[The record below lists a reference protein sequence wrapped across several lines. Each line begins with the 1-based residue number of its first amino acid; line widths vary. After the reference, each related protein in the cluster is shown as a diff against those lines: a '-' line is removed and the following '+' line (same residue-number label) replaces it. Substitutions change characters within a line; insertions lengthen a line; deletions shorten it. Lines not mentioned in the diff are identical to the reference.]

1 MRRAVSQTD
10 QLRSAKFLAD
20 RFAARLFAAA
30 ASSGAGRDW
39 VMTVKQEPKSC
50 SVLMTALAMVLI
62 ALGSTIGGAIMTWH
76 WNEEKRAAQA
86 EQRATAQRYL
96 QRWKAE
102 MQRTP

>member
-30 ASSGAGRDW
+30 ASSGAGRDR
-39 VMTVKQEPKSC
+39 VKQEPKSC

-96 QRWKAE
+96 QWWKAE